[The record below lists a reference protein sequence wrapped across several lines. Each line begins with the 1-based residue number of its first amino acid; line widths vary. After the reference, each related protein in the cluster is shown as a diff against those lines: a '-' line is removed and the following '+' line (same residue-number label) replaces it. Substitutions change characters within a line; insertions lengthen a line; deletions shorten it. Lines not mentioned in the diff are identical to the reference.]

1 MGLLANLKLR
11 RKLLLAMAP
20 LAVMVIIAGV
30 YSSVRSSMIDTWYT
44 ALIDNEV
51 KAGDHIDNARAFS
64 LRYTLSLYRLVAETD
79 ADRRQVIDGQV
90 DSSYAA
96 FKTELAEAIRLAPA
110 WEARIT
116 AVKDEFDRA
125 FFDSRPVR
133 AAALAGDKEKAAGLM
148 RSRVEAE
155 LEKAREQLIV
165 TAEELQ
171 KAVDQR
177 SDELTRKTHRSILIT
192 WLVIVL
198 GALVS
203 FSVAFYVLHTE
214 VVEELLTLRDSI
226 QALASGKLHESIPFL
241 DRPNEIGEISRS
253 LRTLQGGA
261 RERETQSWV
270 KAEVA
275 TTGVRLQ
282 AAENFS
288 AFAATLLSRLSEGI
302 PLLYGSF
309 YLADDSRTRLSRVG
323 AFALDG
329 PIEPAE
335 FALGEGQVGQAALE
349 RRVLDL
355 SGTKG
360 DPIRVRTGVGTVVP
374 GKVLFVPVL
383 SKGGLIGV
391 IELAAVSALC
401 RDECQ
406 NPLREHQDQ
415 AASRTNATTSRNS
428 GSGRRTFAFDPVF
441 RG

>member
-30 YSSVRSSMIDTWYT
+30 YSSVRSSMIDRWYT
-44 ALIDNEV
+44 ALLDNEV

-79 ADRRQVIDGQV
+79 ADRRQVIDARV

-96 FKTELAEAIRLAPA
+96 FKTQLAEAIRLVPA

-116 AVKDEFDRA
+116 AVENEFDRA

-133 AAALAGDKEKAAGLM
+133 AASLAGDKEKAAGLM
-148 RSRVEAE
+148 HSRVEAE
-155 LEKAREQLIV
+155 LDKAREQLIV

-198 GALVS
+198 GVLVS

-214 VVEELLTLRDSI
+214 VVQELLTLRNSI
-226 QALASGKLHESIPFL
+226 QALASGKLNESIPFL
-241 DRPNEIGEISRS
+241 DRPTEIGEISRS
-253 LRTLQGGA
+253 LRTLQDGA
-261 RERETQSWV
+261 RDRETQSWV

-282 AAENFS
+282 AAED
-288 AFAATLLSRLSEGI
+288 FAVFARTLLSRLSECI
-302 PLLYGSF
+302 PLLYASF
-309 YLADDSRTRLSRVG
+309 YLADESRTRLSRVAG
-323 AFALDG
+323 FALDG
-329 PIEPAE
+329 PVGPAE
-335 FALGEGQVGQAALE
+335 FSLGEGLVGQAALE

-355 SGTKG
+355 STTTD
-360 DPIRVRTGVGTVVP
+360 DPVRVSTGVGTVVP

-383 SKGGLIGV
+383 KQSVLIGV
-391 IELAAVSALC
+391 IELAAVSPLSERQQALL
-401 RDECQ
+401 DALL
-406 NPLREHQDQ
+406 PSV
-415 AASRTNATTSRNS
+415 AMNA
-428 GSGRRTFAFDPVF
+428 
-441 RG
+441 